1 MTEELSREEYLYM
14 AKLTEQAE
22 QYGDMVEYMRK
33 VAKMD
38 TDLSVE
44 ERNLLSVAYKNHIGA
59 PRASWRVLSS
69 IEQKELHK
77 GNDRNVRLIQN
88 YRQTV
93 EKQLREIC
101 QEILSLLDQHLIP
114 HAASGES
121 QVFYYKMAGDYH
133 RYHAEFSSSG
143 AAEREEAAQASLK
156 AYSDAST
163 LAVSQLAPT
172 HPIRLGLALNFSV
185 FYYEV
190 MKEEQKACALAK
202 KAFDDA
208 IQEIDNINEDSVKD
222 ATLIMQLL
230 RDNLTLWTSEMHEGD
245 DKGGDGTQ
253 VEEVDDN

>member
-121 QVFYYKMAGDYH
+121 QVFYYKMYVDRGIWGVVAWFVVDLGWVGLRAVIAGGVVW
-133 RYHAEFSSSG
+133 RPSRFRGEWWVG
-143 AAEREEAAQASLK
+143 
-156 AYSDAST
+156 
-163 LAVSQLAPT
+163 
-172 HPIRLGLALNFSV
+172 
-185 FYYEV
+185 
-190 MKEEQKACALAK
+190 
-202 KAFDDA
+202 
-208 IQEIDNINEDSVKD
+208 
-222 ATLIMQLL
+222 
-230 RDNLTLWTSEMHEGD
+230 
-245 DKGGDGTQ
+245 
-253 VEEVDDN
+253 

>member
-1 MTEELSREEYLYM
+1 M
-14 AKLTEQAE
+14 
-22 QYGDMVEYMRK
+22 
-33 VAKMD
+33 
-38 TDLSVE
+38 SV
-44 ERNLLSVAYKNHIGA
+44 
-59 PRASWRVLSS
+59 
-69 IEQKELHK
+69 
-77 GNDRNVRLIQN
+77 
-88 YRQTV
+88 
-93 EKQLREIC
+93 
-101 QEILSLLDQHLIP
+101 
-114 HAASGES
+114 
-121 QVFYYKMAGDYH
+121 
-133 RYHAEFSSSG
+133 

-230 RDNLTLWTSEMHEGD
+230 RDNLTLWTSEMHEGTLHSLPC
-245 DKGGDGTQ
+245 GRALAGVAVIDGAGVLVGVGAVDGLQ
-253 VEEVDDN
+253 VTTRVATALRSRRLTTTKCTKMKLFCCCLYCCYCCCSGSRSPLVSSPRRRPLPAPSWLSFPPRPVFSLLVLGCGAAWCE